1 MRIKIGTRGSQLATA
16 QTGMVAEMLKEA
28 TGCEVELVIIRTR
41 GDELQSHT
49 GGPSRNLG
57 TGLFTHTLELALLN
71 KEIDVAVHSLKDL
84 PCQIDSKFVLGAIPE
99 REDTADALCCQGD
112 HSFASLPSGAR
123 IGTGS
128 PRRQA
133 FLLAARSDVQ
143 VEPIRGNIDTR
154 LGKLHKGEK
163 PFDAIVLALSGL
175 RRAGLEGKM
184 NDRLDML
191 PAPGQGAL
199 GIECRAD
206 DESTRE
212 LLASIDHTPTRLA
225 SQTERELHER
235 MGGGC
240 LAPLGALAIVNEE
253 EQTMTLEAAVA
264 SLDGQRVARGSAT
277 GKLDARKDLIEE
289 VATQLLGQKADEI
302 LAEAREALA

>member
-41 GDELQSHT
+41 GDELQNHP

-57 TGLFTHTLELALLN
+57 TGLFTHTLEQALLN

-99 REDTADALCCQGD
+99 REDTADALCCQKD
-112 HSFASLPSGAR
+112 HDFKTLPAGAR

-133 FLLAARSDVQ
+133 FILAARPDLK

-154 LGKLHKGEK
+154 LGKLHTGEQ

-175 RRAGLEGKM
+175 KRAGLGDKM
-184 NDRLDML
+184 SDRLDML

-206 DESTRE
+206 DKETRE
-212 LLASIDHTPTRLA
+212 CLASIDHQATRIA

-240 LAPLGALAIVNEE
+240 LAPLGALAIVDEASG
-253 EQTMTLEAAVA
+253 TMTLKASVA
-264 SLDGQRVARGSAT
+264 SLDGTRVAVGAAE
-277 GKLDARKDLIEE
+277 GAVDARRELIEA
-289 VATQLLGQKADEI
+289 VAVQLLQEKADEI
-302 LAEAREALA
+302 LAHAREELA